1 MNFALLNYFVK
12 LNKLVEAIQTPTSS
26 PAVSQ

>member
-12 LNKLVEAIQTPTSS
+12 LIKLVEAIQTPTSS
-26 PAVSQ
+26 LAVSQ